1 MHIFQINLNF
11 SNPVSIVPC
20 LANLQ
25 IWGKLSQSVNEVKRK
40 EIDSIW
46 LALNKAKQNPIQINK
61 SEIQAG
67 PSSVSSKR
75 VLEDHSVPEEF
86 LGMVSNKMS
95 VLTFFDQVCFK
106 QNFVT
111 KFDTFYPKK
120 IPWPSVWFIFCNK
133 LLILK
138 PSCFKNY

>member
-111 KFDTFYPKK
+111 KFDTSYQKK
-120 IPWPSVWFIFCNK
+120 FHGLQFGSYFVI
-133 LLILK
+133 
-138 PSCFKNY
+138 NYLF